1 MGRAPT
7 PTPGDSLP
15 RMLPT
20 IRRDL
25 LAQATALS
33 SAVLLALTTACS
45 SPATAPPETTPPPPA
60 PTPTEPAPTA
70 EILWDTWGVPH
81 LFAPTDDALFY
92 AHGWAQAH
100 AHGDLLLRLYGE
112 SRGRA
117 AEYWGEEELDSDR
130 WVHTVRIPERAQAWL
145 VEQTPE
151 ARGWLDAFAAGINDY
166 AARHPDRITDEVEPV
181 LPVSAADVLSHVQRA
196 IHFTFLTDASVVSAA
211 GRHLAAGD
219 EPAGAEHG
227 SNAWA
232 VAPERSATGN
242 ALLLANP
249 HLPWSDLFTWFEVQM
264 TSAGD
269 PGLDVYGAS
278 LVGMPFI
285 AIGFNDHLAWTHTV
299 NTIDGFDIYE
309 IELEG
314 DGYRWD
320 GAVRPFEDEDT
331 VTLRV
336 RGEDGSLREEE
347 ISRRSSAHGPVIA
360 ADEEG
365 GRAVALR
372 VAGLDR
378 PHLMDQYFH
387 MARARN
393 LEELETA
400 LRREQSPMF
409 TVMAADGDGRV
420 MHLFDGRVPVLPA
433 IPEGAG
439 WSGNGPGPWSGV
451 VPGGGPET
459 LWTEVH
465 PYDAL
470 PRVVDPPSGW
480 LQNANDPPWTTTFPR
495 ALDPDDYPEG
505 IAPRFMHLRA
515 QRSAEMLMEDDS
527 ITLDELIADKY
538 STRMALADRILD
550 DLSAAVTAHGDDDA
564 RRALEVLASW
574 DREADPDSRGA
585 VLFLRFFE
593 ELQRASGGEPWAVE
607 WDPERPLETPDGLAD
622 PAAAAAALG
631 EAARGVEA
639 DHGAVDVPWGD
650 VFRFRVGGR
659 DLPADGAPG
668 QLGVFRVVYYG
679 PGDDESSPIREARGG
694 DSFIAAVELSNPVRA
709 ETVIAYGNAS
719 QPGSPHAGDQI
730 EVFAAKE
737 LRPVWRERSEI
748 EAHLERREVVAPAG
762 GGR

>member
-1 MGRAPT
+1 MRTTARRL
-7 PTPGDSLP
+7 PGAA
-15 RMLPT
+15 
-20 IRRDL
+20 L
-25 LAQATALS
+25 LG
-33 SAVLLALTTACS
+33 LALLWTACS
-45 SPATAPPETTPPPPA
+45 TPAPAPPATNPE
-60 PTPTEPAPTA
+60 PTAA
-70 EILWDTWGVPH
+70 EILWDTWGIPH
-81 LFAPTDDALFY
+81 LFAPDDESLFY

-117 AEYWGEEELDSDR
+117 AEYWGEDSLDSDR
-130 WVHTVRIPERAQAWL
+130 WVHTVRIPERAAEWL
-145 VEQTPE
+145 AAQTPE

-166 AARHPDRITDEVEPV
+166 AARHPERIADDVEPV
-181 LPVSAADVLSHVQRA
+181 LPVSAVDVLAHVQRA
-196 IHFTFLTDASVVSAA
+196 IHFTFLTDASAVSAA
-211 GRHLAAGD
+211 GRHLAF
-219 EPAGAEHG
+219 EPRGAERG

-232 VAPERSATGN
+232 VAPSRSASGH

-264 TSAGD
+264 TSTGAGED
-269 PGLDVYGAS
+269 GLDLYGAA
-278 LVGMPFI
+278 LVGMPFV

-299 NTIDGFDIYE
+299 NTLDGFDLYE
-309 IELEG
+309 IELAPG
-314 DGYRWD
+314 GRGGYLWD
-320 GAVRPFEDEDT
+320 GALRAFEDEDT

-336 RGEDGSLREEE
+336 KQEDGSLREEDL
-347 ISRRSSAHGPVIA
+347 SRRSSVHGPVIA
-360 ADEEG
+360 ATEEG

-378 PHLMDQYFH
+378 PHLIDQYRA
-387 MARARN
+387 MAGAHD
-393 LEELETA
+393 LGELEAA
-400 LRREQSPMF
+400 LRREQAPMF

-433 IPEGAG
+433 GGSVDWQA
-439 WSGNGPGPWSGV
+439 V
-451 VPGGGPET
+451 VPGTGPET

-470 PRVVDPPSGW
+470 PRVVDPASGW

-495 ALDPDDYPEG
+495 ALDPDDYPAG
-505 IAPRFMHLRA
+505 MAPRSMHLRA
-515 QRSAEMLMEDDS
+515 QRSARMLMEDDS

-538 STRMALADRILD
+538 STRMELADRILD
-550 DLSAAVTAHGDDDA
+550 DLARAVDEHGDDTA
-564 RRALEVLASW
+564 RRAMEVLASW

-593 ELQRASGGEPWAVE
+593 ELRRASGAEPWAVE
-607 WDPERPLETPDGLAD
+607 WDPERPLETPDELAD

-631 EAARGVEA
+631 VAARGVEA
-639 DHGAVDVPWGD
+639 DHGALDVPWGE

-679 PGDDESSPIREARGG
+679 PGADESSPIREARGG
-694 DSFIAAVELSNPVRA
+694 DSFIAAVELSDPVRA
-709 ETVIAYGNAS
+709 RTVIPYGNAS

-737 LRPVWRERSEI
+737 LRPVWRERAEI
-748 EAHLERREVVAPAG
+748 EEHLERRELVAPEG
-762 GGR
+762 GER